1 MSLQVK
7 PQNKISYSTKKFLQ
21 KEVPKLS
28 KNEYYEIFNI
38 IKQNTDATYSENSTG
53 VYINLKYLN
62 QITIEKIT
70 DFIKYTKCHK
80 ETRQGGYIKDQ
91 GMSNDTNSYN
101 TVKNDYTHMVLS
113 KRSVEKELSRLRD
126 KKNESF
132 VFQNFLDKL
141 SVSNIKQFN
150 KPTESDTKII
160 YPQLKH
166 SKIQFNGVKARL
178 LKKCRDANKNYNE
191 LPFIPSDDAEYTE
204 LSNNDVS
211 PVHQIDEFNTDATMD
226 IENDTMSLDSITF
239 SDTE

>member
-7 PQNKISYSTKKFLQ
+7 SQNKISYSTKKFLQ

-28 KNEYYEIFNI
+28 KNEYHEIFNI

-70 DFIKYTKCHK
+70 DFIKYAKCQK
-80 ETRQGGYIKDQ
+80 DSLQEVYIKDPD
-91 GMSNDTNSYN
+91 MSGDMNSYN
-101 TVKNDYTHMVLS
+101 TVKKEYTHMALS
-113 KRSVEKELSRLRD
+113 KKSVEKELSRLRE

-141 SVSNIKQFN
+141 SISNIKQFN
-150 KPTESDTKII
+150 EPTESDTKII

-178 LKKCRDANKNYNE
+178 LKKCREGHKNDTD
-191 LPFIPSDDAEYTE
+191 LPFIPSDDAEYAE
-204 LSNNDVS
+204 LTNTGEYVTQ
-211 PVHQIDEFNTDATMD
+211 QIDEFNTDLILD
-226 IENDTMSLDSITF
+226 IENDNMSVDSTTY
-239 SDTE
+239 SDTD